1 MNPISST
8 HEAAAAAA
16 ARRQPCV
23 VVLLTF
29 NSAGIIRE
37 TATAALRVSPH
48 VYAVDS
54 NSTDGTVQILQE
66 LGCTVVQRP
75 FSNYSDQRNWAIA
88 QVHDDFDWQ
97 LHLDADEV
105 LDDTSVQEIRAVL
118 AGPARHDAYM
128 LRRRDYFMGR
138 MLRFSGVNP
147 WHLRLFKRGA
157 GRCEAR
163 LYDQHFILVGQAAGG
178 GSGRLRG
185 YMHDKNALQLSDW
198 IARHNRWSDAEA
210 REKSGPS
217 HAGDDVLQPRLLG
230 DARERTRFI
239 KQLYYRL
246 PTGLRAISYFFY
258 RYVLRLGFL
267 DGVPGFYFA
276 FFQALWFRMLVD
288 AKLYE
293 MRRPDDDN
301 PNSLEVNSS
310 CANTTRPNAS

>member
-1 MNPISST
+1 MNDST
-8 HEAAAAAA
+8 LA
-16 ARRQPCV
+16 PCV

-37 TATAALRVSPH
+37 TVNAALRVSPH

-54 NSTDGTVQILQE
+54 FSTDGTAEMLRE

-75 FSNYSDQRNWAIA
+75 FSNYSEQRNWAIA
-88 QVHDDFDWQ
+88 QVEGQYAWQ

-105 LDDTSVQEIRAVL
+105 LDHESVDEIRAL
-118 AGPARHDAYM
+118 LGGGARHDAYM

-147 WHLRLFKRGA
+147 WHLRLFRSGA

-163 LYDQHFILVGQAAGG
+163 LYDQHFIMVGADRRSA
-178 GSGRLRG
+178 RLRG
-185 YMHDKNALQLSDW
+185 FMHDKNALALSDW
-198 IARHNRWSDAEA
+198 IGRHNRWSDAEA
-210 REKSGPS
+210 REKSGPQP
-217 HAGDDVLQPRLLG
+217 AGDDVLQPRLLG

-246 PTGLRAISYFFY
+246 PIGLRSVSYFFY

-267 DGVPGFYFA
+267 DGKPGFYFA

-288 AKLYE
+288 AKIYE
-293 MRRPDDDN
+293 MRADD
-301 PNSLEVNSS
+301 SS
-310 CANTTRPNAS
+310 ATPEPATPPCVNTTRPNASS